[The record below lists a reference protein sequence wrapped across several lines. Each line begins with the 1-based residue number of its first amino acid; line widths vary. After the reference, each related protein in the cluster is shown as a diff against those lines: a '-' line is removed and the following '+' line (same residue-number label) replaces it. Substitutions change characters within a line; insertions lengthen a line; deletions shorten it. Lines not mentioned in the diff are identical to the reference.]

1 MTRWVKSVMIA
12 YCFGFT
18 QPLNS
23 QIIFK
28 GLKENLGPG
37 INNSGDQIAPF
48 FSRDGKYLY
57 FAQNS
62 QPEGYYEIWETAWG
76 SGGFWQPATLKV
88 NLQSQVL
95 FNQTVFGSFE
105 NNWFLIN
112 GRFPVQNGMVVYE
125 KGFSWYQATV
135 PAFNPQKTLPLEIEG
150 LETMMKA
157 GFANI
162 FFHPQKKVLLLSLP
176 NPDKR
181 DLFISFPA
189 DTTTWPILK
198 WQKPV
203 RLPEGIN
210 SKSEESCP
218 FLDESGRILYFSSNR
233 PGGYGSDDIY
243 VSFALSE
250 DLLNWTEPKNIGFG
264 VNSNFSD
271 LYYNAPANHPY
282 AYFVSYKHSMGAG
295 DIFRIAVPDSIPVPD
310 VLVGAPKPGSALP
323 QTGLGAPS
331 LVGKQQQKNQQTI
344 ATEDT
349 IAIGS
354 ANTKANLPDYSDPLK
369 KVSVPNP
376 TLSIKPGQLSP
387 EEFLPNNLTLLLD
400 KSVSMAQSNRIEL
413 LRKSAFLLLE
423 KLRYLDKVGLVT
435 FGEKSQVVYAT
446 PSFQEPAPLLKLIES
461 LKPDEGETFINEGI
475 QKAMT
480 LSLEQYIAEGNNEIM
495 IITDGYF
502 SIASRT
508 MELIQK
514 NPHIKISFVL
524 VDAGTIE
531 SNIKSYISRQL
542 PTATVLTLTNNKKD
556 EDILLEHIKKQS
568 AIQLD

>member
-1 MTRWVKSVMIA
+1 MTKWVKSKIIA
-12 YCFGFT
+12 CCFVFT

-48 FSRDGKYLY
+48 FSRDGKHLY

-62 QPEGYYEIWETAWG
+62 HPEGYYEIWETALG
-76 SGGFWQPATLKV
+76 SGGFWQPATVKT
-88 NLQSQVL
+88 NLQSQVI

-112 GRFPVQNGMVVYE
+112 GRFLVQNGMVVYE

-135 PAFNPQKTLPLEIEG
+135 PVFNPQKTIPLEIEG

-157 GFANI
+157 GFANV
-162 FFHPQKKVLLLSLP
+162 FFHPQKKILILSLP

-189 DTTTWPILK
+189 DTTTWPITK

-203 RLPEGIN
+203 LLPEGIN

-243 VSFALSE
+243 VSYALSD
-250 DLLNWTEPKNIGFG
+250 DLLTWSEPVNLGFG

-295 DIFRIAVPDSIPVPD
+295 DIFRIQVPDSIPMPEFVEKKTNNPVDASQISKKSQHVTELVPD
-310 VLVGAPKPGSALP
+310 KTYVKGEDNINNPGMPESPTTHYQALND
-323 QTGLGAPS
+323 S
-331 LVGKQQQKNQQTI
+331 LKTPNI
-344 ATEDT
+344 
-349 IAIGS
+349 S
-354 ANTKANLPDYSDPLK
+354 SPPL
-369 KVSVPNP
+369 
-376 TLSIKPGQLSP
+376 TIKPGQLPIESY
-387 EEFLPNNLTLLLD
+387 LPNNITLLLD
-400 KSVSMAQSNRIEL
+400 KSVSMTQRNRIDL
-413 LRKSAFLLLE
+413 LQKSAFIMLN
-423 KLRYLDKVGLVT
+423 KLRYLDKVSLVT
-435 FGEKSQVVYAT
+435 FGENTRVVYSS
-446 PSFQEPAPLLKLIES
+446 PSFQDAAPLMKLIQN
-461 LKPDEGETFINEGI
+461 LVPDEGETFINDGI
-475 QKAMT
+475 QKAIP
-480 LSLEQYIAEGNNEIM
+480 LSIGQFIEGGNNELL

-502 SIASRT
+502 SIGSRT
-508 MELIQK
+508 MELINK
-514 NPHIKISFVL
+514 NPQIKITFVL
-524 VDAGTIE
+524 VDAGSIE
-531 SNIKSYISRQL
+531 KNIKNYIMRQL
-542 PTATVLTLTNNKKD
+542 PTAKVLTLTENKRD
-556 EDILLEHIKKQS
+556 EDKLLDHIKNQS
-568 AIQLD
+568 AIEK